1 MHCSN
6 YLTSLELHMAH
17 LSCHVSW
24 VIRPCALMLS
34 VVMGFDSLN
43 KIWTFILEAFL
54 EIPKEKIN

>member
-1 MHCSN
+1 
-6 YLTSLELHMAH
+6 MAH